1 MNLTCRIWF
10 DSGSGE
16 GTEQL
21 RGPPEFNLLHEFVF
35 YIAPCLEIAVLN
47 LAGLANCPSR
57 AVQIRFSSLGG
68 RMYDEAELKTILKRA
83 MELDASRAAALSSE
97 QIVQIA
103 AELGIS
109 ESAVREA
116 LRERE
121 AARSSQVAAA
131 IPTRRTPALR
141 VLTLS
146 AGVGGLAGLLAT
158 GAVSTPLL
166 GMGIVGAALW
176 PALIMVSGGLA
187 LTEKAGSLLGF
198 LRRNTALWLGVGAG
212 WSVVS
217 QLFPMQTAGEFGSV
231 RMALIR
237 TVMALVVTT
246 AGGTIYLAFR
256 RSIGATPQ
264 GGTPPQATVGTFRR
278 VAARLVTRLRDW
290 ILAHRGRTAAAIVP
304 PNVAIWQSDRTHV
317 WALERDEFGLA
328 SVLRYRI
335 EGLK

>member
-1 MNLTCRIWF
+1 
-10 DSGSGE
+10 
-16 GTEQL
+16 
-21 RGPPEFNLLHEFVF
+21 
-35 YIAPCLEIAVLN
+35 
-47 LAGLANCPSR
+47 
-57 AVQIRFSSLGG
+57 
-68 RMYDEAELKTILKRA
+68 MYDEAELKTILKRA
-83 MELDASRAAALSSE
+83 MELDASRAAALTSE

-198 LRRNTALWLGVGAG
+198 LRRNTALWLGVGVG
-212 WSVVS
+212 WSIVS

-304 PNVAIWQSDRTHV
+304 PNVTILQSDRTHV